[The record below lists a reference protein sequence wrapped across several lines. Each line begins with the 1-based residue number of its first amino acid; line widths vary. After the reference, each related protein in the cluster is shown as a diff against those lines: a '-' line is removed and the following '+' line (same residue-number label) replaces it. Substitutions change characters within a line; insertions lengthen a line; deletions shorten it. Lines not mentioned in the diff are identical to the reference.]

1 MKATSIGLRT
11 AATIFG
17 LVCIMQ
23 LIRLFSRAD
32 VMIAGHEIPLWP
44 SVFAAL
50 VTGGL
55 SIWLWRLGGPH
66 APHGG
71 NHPSAA

>member
-1 MKATSIGLRT
+1 MNSTAIGLRT

-17 LVCIMQ
+17 IVCIAQ
-23 LIRLFSRAD
+23 LTRLLSRAD
-32 VMIAGHEIPLWP
+32 VIIAGHDIPLWP
-44 SVFAAL
+44 SAFAAL

-55 SIWLWRLGGPH
+55 CVWLWRLGGAH

-71 NHPSAA
+71 DQTTAA

>member
-1 MKATSIGLRT
+1 MNSNAIGLRT

-17 LVCIMQ
+17 IVCIAQ

-32 VMIAGHEIPLWP
+32 VIIAGHDIPLWP
-44 SVFAAL
+44 SAFAAL

-55 SIWLWRLGGPH
+55 CVWLWRLGGPH
-66 APHGG
+66 APHG
-71 NHPSAA
+71 